1 MGDEPGFKSILKRGA
16 LITAANW
23 PLVLIQFIAE
33 SLFKILLG
41 VPVAGGVV
49 LVAFVVGH
57 DVTELLSGDLRE
69 VVSALLGALASRP
82 AALAGFVTALAIVLL
97 GGSALMF
104 TVKAGTVLTLAT
116 AEREAGPIEQPPL
129 RWPQFQ
135 QAWQFSVERFLD
147 GCKRFWK
154 RYVRL
159 GLMLLAVYGLS
170 AGLYLMAVVIGYGL
184 FDTQRAAVWWTGMA
198 ALASS
203 VLIVWITLIN
213 FVYLLIQMVMAADDV
228 SVKRA
233 AGRVLQLARSR
244 TRQLTGVFLLVLA
257 LVLVATGVAIV
268 AAAALGL
275 ISFVPFVGLAV
286 FPLQAAAWLVRG
298 LLFQYVGLT
307 ALGSYLTLY
316 RGQQT

>member
-1 MGDEPGFKSILKRGA
+1 
-16 LITAANW
+16 
-23 PLVLIQFIAE
+23 
-33 SLFKILLG
+33 
-41 VPVAGGVV
+41 
-49 LVAFVVGH
+49 VVGH
-57 DVTELLSGDLRE
+57 DVTDLLSGEYRDM
-69 VVSALLGALASRP
+69 VAALLGMLASRP
-82 AALAGFVTALAIVLL
+82 AAFVGFIVALAIVVL
-97 GGSALMF
+97 GGSVLMF

-116 AEREAGPIEQPPL
+116 AEREAGPIEHPPL

-135 QAWQFSVERFLD
+135 QAWQCSADRFLE
-147 GCKRFWK
+147 GCQRFWK

-170 AGLYLMAVVIGYGL
+170 AGLYLAAVVIGFGL
-184 FDTQRAAVWWTGMA
+184 FTTEGAAVWWTGMA
-198 ALASS
+198 ALAST
-203 VLIVWITLIN
+203 VLVVWITVVN
-213 FVYLLIQMVMAADDV
+213 FVYLLIQMVIAADDV

-233 AGRVLQLARSR
+233 AGRVLRLARVR
-244 TRQLTGVFLLVLA
+244 GRQLTGVFLLVLA

-298 LLFQYVGLT
+298 LLFQYLGLT